1 MALAVD
7 LRVLNL
13 LCARLC
19 HDLVGPVGAIR
30 NGIELIKDFEEAQG
44 EAFDLVDDTAR
55 RVSERLQ
62 LFRVAYGLGTGV
74 VETFADACR
83 LAAPVLEAQKIA
95 LEWPDAAQKL
105 TDGGVK
111 LLLNMAILAVETLPR
126 GGVLDASLGANDGDR
141 VAAEIVA
148 KGDGAALADDL
159 ATAMKATVPIEEL
172 TPRTVQ
178 GYFTAR
184 LAESMESEL
193 RAAAAGPDRIV
204 ISAMLP
210 VAE

>member
-1 MALAVD
+1 MAIAVE

-62 LFRVAYGLGTGV
+62 LFRIAYGLGTGV

-83 LAAPVLEAQKIA
+83 LAAPVIEAQKIA
-95 LEWPDAAQKL
+95 LEWPDVAQKF
-105 TDGGVK
+105 TDGGIK
-111 LLLNMAILAVETLPR
+111 LLLNMTILAVETLPR

-141 VAAEIVA
+141 TAAEIVA

-159 ATAMKATVPIEEL
+159 AAAMKATVPIEDL

-184 LAESMESEL
+184 LAESVGSEL
-193 RAAAAGPDRIV
+193 RVVAAGPDRTI

>member
-1 MALAVD
+1 MAITVE

-19 HDLVGPVGAIR
+19 HDLAGPVGAIR
-30 NGIELIKDFEEAQG
+30 NGLELIRDFDEAEG
-44 EAFDLVDDTAR
+44 EAFDLVDETAR
-55 RVSERLQ
+55 RVAERLQ

-74 VETFADACR
+74 VETFADVGR
-83 LAAPVLEAQKIA
+83 LVAPVVEAQKIA

-126 GGVLDASLGANDGDR
+126 GGILDASLGANEGDQ

-159 ATAMKATVPIEEL
+159 AAAMNATVPIEAL

-184 LAESMESEL
+184 LADSVGSEL
-193 RAAAAGPDRIV
+193 RAAASPGRII
-204 ISAMLP
+204 ISATLP
-210 VAE
+210 VAA